1 MAVILLVCVTAR
13 HQCRLLFQTSA
24 VDNDG
29 YNHKGA
35 LQSPHT
41 EHEAFSGLT
50 LDRTA
55 QVRVRSSQ
63 LDCSWQLGYSWLVI
77 KLDAVDEGAWA

>member
-1 MAVILLVCVTAR
+1 MLPVWVTAR
-13 HQCRLLFQTSA
+13 HQCGLLFQTSA

-55 QVRVRSSQ
+55 QVCVRSSH
-63 LDCSWQLGYSWLVI
+63 LDCS
-77 KLDAVDEGAWA
+77 